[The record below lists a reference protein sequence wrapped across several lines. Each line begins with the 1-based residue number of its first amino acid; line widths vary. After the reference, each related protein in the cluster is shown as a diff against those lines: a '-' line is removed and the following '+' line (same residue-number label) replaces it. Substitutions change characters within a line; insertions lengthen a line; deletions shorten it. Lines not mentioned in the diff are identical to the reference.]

1 MARAYL
7 GLGSNLGDRDGHLG
21 FALAR
26 LSRVGTVLAR
36 APVIETDPV
45 DCPAGGMFLN
55 TCVCLETALEPSEL
69 LLAATQ
75 IERQR
80 GRSRTTRNEPRV
92 LDIDILLYDDLVL
105 CEQALQIPHPRMHER
120 GFVLE
125 PLAEIAPNFVHPSFN
140 VTVRRLLS
148 GLKSAAGEQEA

>member
-7 GLGSNLGDRDGHLG
+7 GLGSNLGDRDRHLG

-26 LSRVGTVLAR
+26 LGEVGIVLAR
-36 APVIETDPV
+36 APVIETEPV

-69 LLAATQ
+69 LSAATQ

-80 GRSRTTRNEPRV
+80 GRSRTTRNEPRQ

-105 CEQALQIPHPRMHER
+105 CEKALQIPHPRMHER

-125 PLAEIAPNFVHPSFN
+125 PLAEIAPNLVHPSFN
-140 VTVRRLLS
+140 VTVRNLLA
-148 GLKSAAGEQEA
+148 GLNSPAGRQEA

>member
-7 GLGSNLGDRDGHLG
+7 GLGSNLGDRGGHLG

-26 LSRVGTVLAR
+26 LREVGIVLAR

-55 TCVCLETALEPSEL
+55 TCVCLETALGPPEL
-69 LLAATQ
+69 LSAATQ

-125 PLAEIAPNFVHPSFN
+125 PLAEIAPNLVHPSFN
-140 VTVRRLLS
+140 VTVRDLLA
-148 GLKSAAGEQEA
+148 GLKSAAGKQEA

>member
-55 TCVCLETALEPSEL
+55 TCVCLETTLEPSEL
-69 LLAATQ
+69 LSAATQ
-75 IERQR
+75 IEQQR

-105 CEQALQIPHPRMHER
+105 SQQALQIPHPRMHER

-125 PLAEIAPNFVHPSFN
+125 PLAEIAPNLVHPSFN
-140 VTVRRLLS
+140 VTVRGLLA
-148 GLKSAAGEQEA
+148 GLKSAAGSQRA

>member
-7 GLGSNLGDRDGHLG
+7 GLGSNLGDRGGHLR
-21 FALAR
+21 FALVR

-45 DCPAGGMFLN
+45 DCPSGGMFLN
-55 TCVCLETALEPSEL
+55 TCVCLETALEPWEL
-69 LLAATQ
+69 LSAATQ
-75 IERQR
+75 IERQS

-92 LDIDILLYDDLVL
+92 LDIDILLYDNLVL
-105 CEQALQIPHPRMHER
+105 REQALQIPHPRMHER

-125 PLAEIAPNFVHPSFN
+125 PLAEIAPNLVHPSFK
-140 VTVRRLLS
+140 VTVRGLLA
-148 GLKSAAGEQEA
+148 GLKSATGQQEA

>member
-7 GLGSNLGDRDGHLG
+7 GLGSNLGDRNGHLG
-21 FALAR
+21 FALAG

-45 DCPAGGMFLN
+45 DCPGGGMFLN

-69 LLAATQ
+69 LSALTR

-80 GRSRTTRNEPRV
+80 GRSRTTRNEPRA
-92 LDIDILLYDDLVL
+92 LDIDILLYGDLVL
-105 CEQALQIPHPRMHER
+105 CEQALQVPHPRMHER
-120 GFVLE
+120 AFVLE
-125 PLAEIAPNFVHPSFN
+125 PLAEIAPTLVHPSFN
-140 VTVRRLLS
+140 VTVRRLLAQ
-148 GLKSAAGEQEA
+148 LKSAAGKREA

>member
-45 DCPAGGMFLN
+45 DCPSGGMFLN
-55 TCVCLETALEPSEL
+55 TCVCLETTLEPPEL
-69 LLAATQ
+69 LSAATQ
-75 IERQR
+75 IEQQR

-105 CEQALQIPHPRMHER
+105 SEQALQIPHPRMHER

-125 PLAEIAPNFVHPSFN
+125 PLAEIAPNLVHPSFN
-140 VTVRRLLS
+140 VTVRGLLA
-148 GLKSAAGEQEA
+148 GLKSAAGSQRA

>member
-1 MARAYL
+1 VARAYL
-7 GLGSNLGDRDGHLG
+7 GLGSNLGDRNGHLG

-26 LSRVGTVLAR
+26 LSQVGTVVAR

-45 DCPAGGMFLN
+45 DCPGGGMFLN
-55 TCVCLETALEPSEL
+55 TCVCLETALEPPEL
-69 LLAATQ
+69 LSAATQ

-120 GFVLE
+120 AFVLE
-125 PLAEIAPNFVHPSFN
+125 PLAEIAPNVVHPSFN
-140 VTVRRLLS
+140 ATVRRLLV
-148 GLKSAAGEQEA
+148 GLTSAASKQEA